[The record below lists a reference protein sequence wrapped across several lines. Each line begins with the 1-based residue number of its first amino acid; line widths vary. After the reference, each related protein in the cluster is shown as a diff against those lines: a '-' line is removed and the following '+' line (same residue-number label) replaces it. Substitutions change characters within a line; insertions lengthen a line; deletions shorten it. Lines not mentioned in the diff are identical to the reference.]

1 MGSSCTLPHLLL
13 LLLFSS
19 TLASG
24 GPPIF
29 VQSLDLVPLTI
40 SLAVLITLTI
50 TFEVGLH
57 TLKHKYEKDPV
68 IGAVIHKI
76 NAEFTVLGFV
86 SIIAL
91 LFLQGGGPKIFNVE
105 NHVAEF
111 EVAHVWLFFVGCMY
125 VVEALVFLHQAV
137 HVSSELSEYDALSN
151 ANVMHSL
158 HQQRDDNQK
167 KSVCTIFRKAFR
179 CFGCR
184 EVRHFS
190 KGISVDPQQAAEH
203 IMRGFFFKQLH
214 HKRIHKQL
222 GLQVVLFDFSKYMA
236 EFWRREGKF
245 SIVVHKCMVYNV
257 LIYNH

>member
-1 MGSSCTLPHLLL
+1 MGSSCTLTHLLL

-91 LFLQGGGPKIFNVE
+91 LFLQGGGPKTFNVE
-105 NHVAEF
+105 NYVAEF

-158 HQQRDDNQK
+158 HQQRTDNQK
-167 KSVCTIFRKAFR
+167 KSVCTI
-179 CFGCR
+179 
-184 EVRHFS
+184 FS
-190 KGISVDPQQAAEH
+190 KGISVDPQQAAKH

-245 SIVVHKCMVYNV
+245 LLCTTYYTMHGV
-257 LIYNH
+257 